1 MIPINVE
8 KSFQVSVITPV
19 YNAARY
25 VRKAVES
32 AVSLPEVG
40 EVILI
45 DDAGPD
51 NAWEVCQQLAAEYP
65 KVRLLRHPD
74 GKNHGAG
81 ASRNLGIREASCPF
95 VAFLDADDWYL
106 PNRFAADTRILGQE
120 DSIDGVYNALGNY
133 YESEDLRQMW
143 LSQGRPEVLTMSAE
157 VSPEELPLVL
167 LQNHPTVSGEFSTD
181 AITVRRH
188 FFEIVGFFHEGLR
201 LQQDTHM
208 WKRMAA
214 IGRLAAGNIVE
225 PVVIRRVHPE
235 NRMTKTADHAQYME
249 IWWSDLGEQLRAAAA
264 VRPEVM
270 QAYRRGYA
278 YFRQSTGPKWQA
290 WTAFLSWL
298 ARDPRQISLA
308 YGFFDQSVFELS
320 KRNWFLVR
328 LISAKNRFFRVVGI
342 CTAKAMLVVH
352 CATASLPRE

>member
-120 DSIDGVYNALGNY
+120 DSIDGVYNAVGNY

-143 LSQGRPEVLTMSAE
+143 LSQGRPEKMTLSDV
-157 VSPEELPLVL
+157 VSPEELPFVL
-167 LQNHPTVSGEFSTD
+167 LHDHPSVTGEFQTD

-249 IWWSDLGEQLRAAAA
+249 LWWSDLGKQFRSAA
-264 VRPEVM
+264 VRRDVM
-270 QAYRRGYA
+270 QAYRRGFA
-278 YFRQSTGPKWQA
+278 YYRQSTGPKWKA
-290 WTAFLSWL
+290 WVAFLSWL

-308 YGFFDQSVFELS
+308 YGFFDLSVFDLCR
-320 KRNWFLVR
+320 KHWLAVR